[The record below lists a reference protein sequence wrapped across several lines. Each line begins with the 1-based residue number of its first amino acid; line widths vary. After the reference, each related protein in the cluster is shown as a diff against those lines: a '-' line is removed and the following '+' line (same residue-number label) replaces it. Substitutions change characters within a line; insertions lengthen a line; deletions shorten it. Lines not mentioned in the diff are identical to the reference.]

1 MNRFLNKKKGDAASS
16 PLSPPTTSSSRW
28 KKNKKEVI
36 EEKPQLDLG
45 FALPSIDDFRTSLIM
60 PNLSTRFSMLREQ
73 DDPHSLLGKASD
85 DSVLQPQRN
94 SRLLDFGFSNSNLN
108 DIAEV
113 ASINS
118 SIRPPFALDRTGSFA
133 SEDGYGTDNNSNP
146 DGSVMTRARPGEG
159 NVLFG
164 GRQKVYKIATGSA
177 KSIGGQS
184 ERATGGRMVY
194 DDDLNMSAFQ
204 KYRQQERERLL
215 AMGADWDSDSA
226 LMSPDTDPEQRV
238 SEDLPKGLGL
248 SGTETGFSFL
258 KRNSDSTTNSI
269 PSQDPSS
276 STATS
281 IASQSIG
288 TAIST
293 PATLPQTSP
302 NPTGPGLERS
312 VTKRRLYEQ
321 GLNQHIQDQ
330 QASTM
335 SRLNSINQRQRAPT
349 LPSALNH
356 SRSIGNLQDRRA
368 YKPYALRD
376 TTSPVLRNGIAPL
389 NTLVSRVASS
399 TSSPTVASYPQSP
412 ISPVIPETEEYQ
424 VLHSALEQSDHGK
437 ATALG
442 MFNKPAQQFD
452 EQQYLKR
459 QMQMGQAKSE
469 SPIDTPVKLSPV
481 SHTETARQASAEQP
495 PLSKFMSREGAM
507 SRQAS
512 AEHTTQE
519 SRLARFDSARQN
531 NFSRASQRSRSRSV
545 SRPTEAAVEPPA
557 NPALAVFQR
566 AAMQNRVAHGDSPE
580 QAAIATFDT
589 NHNNNNTNR
598 TFFGD
603 SDDEDEIE
611 ERSDYAGPIPPAGR
625 YGSNT
630 QPPASQHPALRDD
643 YIPEVDE
650 EEEEERTGFP
660 FPEPSINIAHTEA
673 GAEERAEIDSPTIG
687 AHEGIGGMISQH
699 LRNTSDVSSIYPP
712 TAPYADGASTISRNT
727 YLSDRRLSGNSSAW
741 NLDELDNYYGNI
753 PSRISTNSATTTSQ
767 GQGLTPLPL
776 KTSGTSSRPSTSDDN
791 VEGASWQPQHTRDAS
806 TATQAEREAFANELE
821 ARKKA
826 IQEKMRSIVESDSRG
841 PSPGPSA
848 SGALKAFGMLKARP
862 SQETINLKHN
872 NGSSRMLGLGLPTP
886 HPTERNP
893 SYEDKLPQS
902 ANAGA
907 QWPLGPGTVMPAARP
922 QADSELGRT
931 PPQQARE
938 RSRNRSGSDAS
949 RARSRSHGQAD
960 VGVAMASGI
969 DTPPA
974 IPAQRPSPEINSYRS
989 ASTEPRGRLRS
1000 NSKAAGPGLH
1010 PSARTPI
1017 GSSPSQSPASFNS
1030 VMSPPLGTST
1040 TVSRAPYQKPNVPV
1054 MPSIPLGKPR
1064 GELLRKKTINKFD
1077 ISEPTL
1083 VSSTSNIDTVDL
1095 PPGASLKNGM
1105 DEIYAVEQAAVVS
1118 RRRKLFGFGRE
1129 GSAESSRERG
1139 TDGVTSPPL
1148 NGFTSPPMRSIVPSF
1163 GSQEHAGSRKP
1174 SAETSSARHQPLRTQ
1189 QSFETSH
1196 TTQTTQT
1203 TESSARFD
1211 AIGSPVLN
1219 EAGMF

>member
-1 MNRFLNKKKGDAASS
+1 MHRFLSKKNGDAASS
-16 PLSPPTTSSSRW
+16 PLSPPTSTGKKW
-28 KKNKKEVI
+28 KKNKKEVV

-45 FALPSIDDFRTSLIM
+45 SALPSIDDFRTSLIM

-94 SRLLDFGFSNSNLN
+94 SRLLDFGFSSNNNLN

-113 ASINS
+113 ESISS
-118 SIRPPFALDRTGSFA
+118 SIRPPFAFDRTGSFA

-146 DGSVMTRARPGEG
+146 DGSVMTRSRPGEG

-177 KSIGGQS
+177 KSIGGNS
-184 ERATGGRMVY
+184 ERAMGGKMLY
-194 DDDLNMSAFQ
+194 DDDMNMSAFQ
-204 KYRQQERERLL
+204 RYRQQERERLL

-226 LMSPDTDPEQRV
+226 LQSPDTDPERRA
-238 SEDLPKGLGL
+238 SDDLPKGLGL

-258 KRNSDSTTNSI
+258 KRNSDSTTNSV

-281 IASQSIG
+281 VASQSIG

-293 PATLPQTSP
+293 PATLPKTSP

-312 VTKRRLYEQ
+312 MTKRRLYEQ

-349 LPSALNH
+349 LPATLNH

-368 YKPYALRD
+368 YKPYTLQN
-376 TTSPVLRNGIAPL
+376 TTSPQLRSGMAPL
-389 NTLVSRVASS
+389 NTLVAKVASS
-399 TSSPTVASYPQSP
+399 TSSPTVSSYPQSP

-424 VLHSALEQSDHGK
+424 VLHSALERGDHGK

-459 QMQMGQAKSE
+459 QMQMGQTKNE
-469 SPIDTPVKLSPV
+469 SPVDTPIKLSPV
-481 SHTETARQASAEQP
+481 SQAETPKQVSAEQP
-495 PLSKFMSREGAM
+495 PLSKFMSREGST

-512 AEHTTQE
+512 AEHTPPD

-531 NFSRASQRSRSRSV
+531 NFSRTSQRSRSRSIS
-545 SRPTEAAVEPPA
+545 SRPGAAATTSAPEPPPVNA
-557 NPALAVFQR
+557 ALAVFQR

-580 QAAIATFDT
+580 QAAAATF
-589 NHNNNNTNR
+589 NNDNNNR

-603 SDDEDEIE
+603 SDDEDEVE
-611 ERSDYAGPIPPAGR
+611 EKFDYSRPASSASR
-625 YGSNT
+625 YGANN

-643 YIPEVDE
+643 FITEVDE
-650 EEEEERTGFP
+650 EEEEERRGFP
-660 FPEPSINIAHTEA
+660 FPEPSINIAFAQA
-673 GAEERAEIDSPTIG
+673 GADDREDTDSPTIG
-687 AHEGIGGMISQH
+687 VHEGIGGMISQH
-699 LRNTSDVSSIYPP
+699 LRNRSDGSSIYPP
-712 TAPYADGASTISRNT
+712 NPPYADRASTISRNT
-727 YLSDRRLSGNSSAW
+727 YSDRRFSGNSSAW
-741 NLDELDNYYGNI
+741 NIDELDNYYGEI
-753 PSRISTNSATTTSQ
+753 PSRVTTNSTTAASQ

-776 KTSGTSSRPSTSDDN
+776 KTNGSRPSTSDDN
-791 VEGASWQPQHTRDAS
+791 VESAPWHPQHTRDAS

-821 ARKKA
+821 ARKRA
-826 IQEKMRSIVESDSRG
+826 IQEKMKSIVESESRG

-862 SQETINLKHN
+862 SQETMNMRQT
-872 NGSSRMLGLGLPTP
+872 NGSRLGLGLSGA
-886 HPTERNP
+886 HPIERNP
-893 SYEDKLPQS
+893 SYEDKLPPS
-902 ANAGA
+902 ANVGA
-907 QWPLGPGTVMPAARP
+907 QWPLGPGPVMPSARP
-922 QADSELGRT
+922 QADSEIGRT
-931 PPQQARE
+931 PPQQARD
-938 RSRNRSGSDAS
+938 RSRNRSGSNAS
-949 RARSRSHGQAD
+949 RARSHSRSRGD
-960 VGVAMASGI
+960 VGMAVSDA

-974 IPAQRPSPEINSYRS
+974 IPGQRPSPEINQYRS
-989 ASTEPRGRLRS
+989 PSTEGRGRMRS
-1000 NSKAAGPGLH
+1000 NSRAAGLH
-1010 PSARTPI
+1010 PSARPHM
-1017 GSSPSQSPASFNS
+1017 GPSPSQSPASFNS
-1030 VMSPPLGTST
+1030 IMSPPLGTASS
-1040 TVSRAPYQKPNVPV
+1040 VSRTPFSKQAPAV

-1064 GELLRKKTINKFD
+1064 GEMLRKKTINKFD

-1105 DEIYAVEQAAVVS
+1105 DEVYAVEQAAVVS

-1129 GSAESSRERG
+1129 GSSDREK
-1139 TDGVTSPPL
+1139 TPDSVTSPPL
-1148 NGFTSPPMRSIVPSF
+1148 NGFTSPPMRSVVPSF
-1163 GSQEHAGSRKP
+1163 GSHELMGSRKP
-1174 SAETSSARHQPLRTQ
+1174 SAEAVSTYHQPLRTK

-1196 TTQTTQT
+1196 TTHTTNTTQT
-1203 TESSARFD
+1203 AASSARFD
-1211 AIGSPVLN
+1211 AVGSPVLN

>member
-1 MNRFLNKKKGDAASS
+1 MHRFLGKKNGDAASS
-16 PLSPPTTSSSRW
+16 PLSPPTTSSKKW
-28 KKNKKEVI
+28 KKNKKDVV
-36 EEKPQLDLG
+36 EEKPELDLG
-45 FALPSIDDFRTSLIM
+45 SALPSIDDFRTSLIM

-73 DDPHSLLGKASD
+73 DDPNSLLGKASD

-94 SRLLDFGFSNSNLN
+94 SRLLDFGFSSNNLN

-133 SEDGYGTDNNSNP
+133 SEEGYGTDNNSNP
-146 DGSVMTRARPGEG
+146 DGSVMSRARPGEG

-177 KSIGGQS
+177 KSIGGNS
-184 ERATGGRMVY
+184 ERGMGRMVY

-226 LMSPDTDPEQRV
+226 LLSPETDPEHRA
-238 SEDLPKGLGL
+238 SDDLPKGLGL

-269 PSQDPSS
+269 PSQDLSA

-281 IASQSIG
+281 VASQSIG

-293 PATLPQTSP
+293 PATVPKTSP

-312 VTKRRLYEQ
+312 MTKRRLYEQ

-330 QASTM
+330 QASTI

-368 YKPYALRD
+368 YKPYALNNT
-376 TTSPVLRNGIAPL
+376 TTSPQLRSGMAPL
-389 NTLVSRVASS
+389 NTLVSKVASS
-399 TSSPTVASYPQSP
+399 TSSPTVSSYPQSP

-424 VLHSALEQSDHGK
+424 VLQSALEQSDHGK

-459 QMQMGQAKSE
+459 QIQMGQAKSE

-481 SHTETARQASAEQP
+481 SQSETPPQVQAEQP
-495 PLSKFMSREGAM
+495 PLSKFSTREGAT

-512 AEHTTQE
+512 VEHNPQD
-519 SRLARFDSARQN
+519 SRAAHFDSIRQN

-545 SRPTEAAVEPPA
+545 SKAGSIATTAPEPPVNA
-557 NPALAVFQR
+557 ALAVFQR

-580 QAAIATFDT
+580 QAAVATFD
-589 NHNNNNTNR
+589 NNNR

-603 SDDEDEIE
+603 SDDEDKDE
-611 ERSDYAGPIPPAGR
+611 SYAPSAPAAGR
-625 YGSNT
+625 YGAT
-630 QPPASQHPALRDD
+630 YQPPASQHPALRND
-643 YIPEVDE
+643 YLPEVDE
-650 EEEEERTGFP
+650 EEEEEERKGFP
-660 FPEPSINIAHTEA
+660 FPEPSINIASTEA
-673 GAEERAEIDSPTIG
+673 GAEDIDSPTIG
-687 AHEGIGGMISQH
+687 VHEGIGGMISQH
-699 LRNTSDVSSIYPP
+699 LRNRSDTSSIYPP
-712 TAPYADGASTISRNT
+712 HAPYADRASTVSRNT
-727 YLSDRRLSGNSSAW
+727 YSDRRLSGNSSAW
-741 NLDELDNYYGNI
+741 NIDELDNYYGDI
-753 PSRISTNSATTTSQ
+753 PSRISTNSATTASQ
-767 GQGLTPLPL
+767 GQGLHPLPL
-776 KTSGTSSRPSTSDDN
+776 KTNGSRPSTSDDN
-791 VEGASWQPQHTRDAS
+791 VGNVPWHPAHNRDAS

-826 IQEKMRSIVESDSRG
+826 IQEKMKSIVESESRG

-848 SGALKAFGMLKARP
+848 SGALKAFGMLKSRP
-862 SQETINLKHN
+862 SQETMNLRQTN
-872 NGSSRMLGLGLPTP
+872 SSRLGLGLSGA
-886 HPTERNP
+886 HPAERNP

-902 ANAGA
+902 TNAGA
-907 QWPLGPGTVMPAARP
+907 QWPLGPGPIMPSARQ
-922 QADSELGRT
+922 QADSEIGRT
-931 PPQQARE
+931 PLQQARE

-949 RARSRSHGQAD
+949 RARSRSRNRGEIGTAVSVGAD
-960 VGVAMASGI
+960 A
-969 DTPPA
+969 PPA
-974 IPAQRPSPEINSYRS
+974 MPAQRPSPEINQYRS
-989 ASTEPRGRLRS
+989 PSTEPRGRLRS
-1000 NSKAAGPGLH
+1000 NSRAAGLH
-1010 PSARTPI
+1010 PSARPSI
-1017 GSSPSQSPASFNS
+1017 GPSPSQSPASFNS
-1030 VMSPPLGTST
+1030 VMSPPLGTTSS
-1040 TVSRAPYQKPNVPV
+1040 VSRPPLPKQAPAVL
-1054 MPSIPLGKPR
+1054 PSVPLGKPR

-1105 DEIYAVEQAAVVS
+1105 DEIYAIEQAAVVS
-1118 RRRKLFGFGRE
+1118 RRRKLFGFGRD
-1129 GSAESSRERG
+1129 GSSDREK
-1139 TDGVTSPPL
+1139 TPDSVTSPPL
-1148 NGFTSPPMRSIVPSF
+1148 NGFSSPPMRPIVPSF
-1163 GSQEHAGSRKP
+1163 GSQEHMGSRKP
-1174 SAETSSARHQPLRTQ
+1174 SAEAGAQHPPLRVK

-1196 TTQTTQT
+1196 TQHTTHTAQTAA
-1203 TESSARFD
+1203 SSARFD